1 MATPVYVMSEAER
14 VLDNQHKIYDLVA
27 EGKTTEAL
35 FLVAYDSGYISQ
47 LLYAKILDEQAERAL
62 RKLPK
67 LDEIMHGGKSADQ
80 AGEGDGKEHDP
91 T

>member
-1 MATPVYVMSEAER
+1 MATPIYVASEAER
-14 VLDNQHKIYDLVA
+14 VLDNQRKIYDLVA

-35 FLVAYDSGYISQ
+35 FLVAYDSGFISQ
-47 LLYAKILDEQAERAL
+47 LLYAKILEEQAERVL

-67 LDEIMHGGKSADQ
+67 LDEILHGGMPADRT
-80 AGEGDGKEHDP
+80 GDGDEKEHDP